1 MDRDERAALKQLL
14 ASERVRATRL
24 GAQLQARGQVQIAG
38 DQGEQTFRAR
48 TAELTLD
55 TGSCRVLPLLETDRQ
70 LLEDIR
76 RRNLLVPLDPIAAQS
91 LAQYSADVEAV
102 AHDLKAEIGLLRLF
116 ASSSARQKAAG
127 AAEWLRERATRLDEM
142 GLETW
147 PPLAVPEP
155 RQPPPA
161 LHAILEPGFG
171 FADQAY
177 PERSMIAGPHLGSF
191 GTASARVNSAAVTL
205 DRLRQAAIDAGHRV
219 RQAES
224 HRRVQDIPLDRLRDV
239 TRDRLQLGPLERV
252 GWTTVGDVLRFGDQ
266 LTQIDGVGELSARRI
281 SGAAHAL
288 LNTTFEE
295 MPVLID
301 IKNRTVET
309 TGLLSALRRYGWYRS
324 EFRTL
329 DEDRALVEELRPL
342 AEVLPRE
349 PAELAVATAS
359 GSDPQ
364 ALETKIERLAG
375 NAIRYQQWRE
385 PTGDLWEHFA
395 SHAAE
400 YFTWLAELGLAK
412 DDAEKA
418 RGDLPQD
425 IVDAVRAQELKTDYL
440 RVSLRG
446 YQAFAARFVLVQ
458 RKVIIGDEMG
468 LGKTVEALAVLAHL
482 RSMGKA
488 HFLVL
493 CPASVITN
501 WMREISSKTDL
512 AAHRLHGN
520 DREWAGREWLR
531 RGGVAVTTYE
541 SLGWYLPKYGNM
553 ALDGLIAD
561 EAHAIKNPSA
571 KRSQRTAQLLESAW
585 LALLM
590 TGTPLENRV
599 DEFRQLVSYVRPDL
613 AAQTEDLAPGGFRRA
628 VAPAYLRR
636 NQEDVLTELPARI
649 DVEEWVPLSE
659 ADQTAYWSA
668 VQAGNFMAMRQ
679 AAMQSGEQSSKMER
693 LLSIVEEAEGN
704 GRKVIVYSY
713 FHSVLDLVKT
723 HIPGRVMGPLT
734 GAVRAEQRQA
744 IVDEF
749 SNAVGGAVLV
759 AQIQVGGVGLNIQA
773 ASVVVICEPQL
784 KPSLEDQAIA
794 RAHRMGQV
802 QSVQVHRLLTDEG
815 VDERIV
821 ELLAEKRRIFSAF
834 ARQSETAAS
843 APEAFDL
850 SEAELAR
857 QVVAQ
862 ERERLAGVAQ
872 ASSPEPARGLPLVG
886 PS

>member
-1 MDRDERAALKQLL
+1 MDRDERAALRQLV

-24 GAQLQARGQVQIAG
+24 REQLRAREQVQIAG
-38 DQGEQTFRAR
+38 NEAEAALRAR
-48 TAELTLD
+48 TAELPLD
-55 TGSCRVLPLLETDRQ
+55 AASIRVLPLLEKDRR

-76 RRNLLVPLDPIAAQS
+76 RRNLLNPLDPNAAQQ
-91 LAQYSADVEAV
+91 LAHHSADVEAV

-127 AAEWLRERATRLDEM
+127 ATQWLRERASRLDAM

-147 PPLAVPEP
+147 PPLAVPLPKE
-155 RQPPPA
+155 PPPA
-161 LHAILEPGFG
+161 LHTVLEPGFG
-171 FADQAY
+171 FADQDH
-177 PERSMIAGPHLGSF
+177 PERSMLAGPYLGSL
-191 GTASARVNSAAVTL
+191 GTALAAVNNAGATL
-205 DRLRQAAIDAGHRV
+205 DSLRQAAIDAGNRV
-219 RQAES
+219 RRAES
-224 HRRVQDIPLDRLRDV
+224 RRRVQDIPLDRLRDV

-252 GWTTVGDVLRFGDQ
+252 GWTTVGDVLRFGNQ
-266 LTQIDGVGELSARRI
+266 LTEIPGVGELSAKRI
-281 SGAAHAL
+281 SGAAYAL
-288 LNTTFEE
+288 LNTTYEE

-301 IKNRTVET
+301 IKHRTVET
-309 TGLLSALRRYGWYRS
+309 TELLRALRRFGAYRS
-324 EFRTL
+324 EASTL
-329 DEDRALVEELRPL
+329 DEDLSIAEELRPL
-342 AEVLPRE
+342 AAVLPNE
-349 PAELAVATAS
+349 PTVLAVATVWGAN
-359 GSDPQ
+359 PQ
-364 ALETKIERLAG
+364 ALGTRIERLVA
-375 NAIRYQQWRE
+375 NSSRYQQWRG
-385 PTGDLWEHFA
+385 PAGDPWEDFLA
-395 SHAAE
+395 RAAE

-425 IVDAVRAQELKTDYL
+425 IVDAVRAQELKTDHL

-468 LGKTVEALAVLAHL
+468 LGKTVEALSVLAHL
-482 RSMGKA
+482 RSQGKT

-501 WMREISSKTDL
+501 WIREVSSKTDL
-512 AAHRLHGN
+512 PAHRLHGN
-520 DREWAGREWLR
+520 EKEWAGREWLR
-531 RGGVAVTTYE
+531 VGGVAVTTYE
-541 SLGWYLPKYGNM
+541 SLGWYLPQYGNV
-553 ALDGLIAD
+553 ALDALIAD

-571 KRSQRTAQLLESAW
+571 KRSKRTAQLLKLAS

-613 AAQTEDLAPGGFRRA
+613 AAQTVGLAAGRFRRA

-636 NQEDVLTELPARI
+636 NQEDVLTELPERI

-659 ADQTAYWSA
+659 ADQTAYWGA

-679 AAMQSGEQSSKMER
+679 AAMRSGEQSSKMER
-693 LLSIVEEAEGN
+693 LLSIVEEAEDN

-713 FHSVLDLVKT
+713 FHSVLDLVKA
-723 HIPGRVMGPLT
+723 HIPGLVMGPLT

-749 SNAVGGAVLV
+749 SKAAGGAVLV

-802 QSVQVHRLLTDEG
+802 QSVQVHRLLTDRG

-857 QVVAQ
+857 QVVAE

-872 ASSPEPARGLPLVG
+872 VQSPEPARGVPG
-886 PS
+886 A